1 MKITKQ
7 QFKQTIKEEL
17 SGILEEK
24 EDPDGTEFFFATTK
38 EGMTIVNLQ
47 AAYEGDVED
56 FKEAAE
62 EKYPEHTIV
71 SVTNQIPN

>member
-24 EDPDGTEFFFATTK
+24 EDRFFFATTK
-38 EGMTIVNLQ
+38 EKEGMIIVDLQDAHRGDVKAFKKAVKERYPEYTIV
-47 AAYEGDVED
+47 
-56 FKEAAE
+56 K
-62 EKYPEHTIV
+62 
-71 SVTNQIPN
+71 VTNQIPN